1 MEPSGVEPRLSSY
14 LHAKACRDGTPLAG
28 NFEITP
34 RCNFNCRMC
43 YVHLTEEQQRARG
56 SELSADEWLAIA
68 EKARAQGMLFL
79 LLTGGEPL
87 MRQDLRYLLTELKK
101 MGLLIS
107 INSNGSL
114 INDEWLEFFRREP
127 PFRFNITLYGCS
139 DRSYRELC
147 GNPAYEKVI
156 SNIRELKK
164 MGIGVKLNASMT
176 PYNICD
182 LERIYETS
190 ESLGAP
196 VQVATYMFPPTRRD
210 EKSVGKNDRFTPAE
224 AAGYSVMWDRLR
236 LSPEQFKMRAEAMAR
251 GAEIPGGE
259 AGEGTPGE
267 KISCR
272 AGRSSFWINWR
283 GDMTPCGMMNSPV
296 FSVRELGFDEAWKRT
311 KEATA
316 EIRMPSECAS
326 CGMKHVCRVCAAM
339 CVTETGRFDRRPEYI
354 CEMTRETVRLTIQEK
369 D

>member
-1 MEPSGVEPRLSSY
+1 
-14 LHAKACRDGTPLAG
+14 
-28 NFEITP
+28 
-34 RCNFNCRMC
+34 
-43 YVHLTEEQQRARG
+43 
-56 SELSADEWLAIA
+56 
-68 EKARAQGMLFL
+68 
-79 LLTGGEPL
+79 
-87 MRQDLRYLLTELKK
+87 
-101 MGLLIS
+101 
-107 INSNGSL
+107 
-114 INDEWLEFFRREP
+114 
-127 PFRFNITLYGCS
+127 
-139 DRSYRELC
+139 
-147 GNPAYEKVI
+147 
-156 SNIRELKK
+156 
-164 MGIGVKLNASMT
+164 
-176 PYNICD
+176 
-182 LERIYETS
+182 
-190 ESLGAP
+190 
-196 VQVATYMFPPTRRD
+196 MFPPTRRD

-259 AGEGTPGE
+259 ACEGTPGE